1 MIHGQQNKSDRICG
15 EKIGIIVFF
24 PKQLGWGGEFSC
36 GPVAVLNLKY
46 YLYETYD

>member
-1 MIHGQQNKSDRICG
+1 MVNRIKVT
-15 EKIGIIVFF
+15 EFVERKIGIIVFS

-36 GPVAVLNLKY
+36 GPVAVLNLKC